1 MIGSVT
7 NYGEREEKWK
17 LMIGSVTNY
26 GEREEKWKLMIG
38 SVTKNG
44 GRREMETYDRIC
56 DQKRREERN
65 GNL

>member
-7 NYGEREEKWK
+7 KNGGREEKWK
-17 LMIGSVTNY
+17 LMIGSVTKN
-26 GEREEKWKLMIG
+26 GGRREVETYE

-56 DQKRREERN
+56 DQKRGEKRN

>member
-1 MIGSVT
+1 
-7 NYGEREEKWK
+7 
-17 LMIGSVTNY
+17 
-26 GEREEKWKLMIG
+26 MIG

-56 DQKRREERN
+56 MIGSVTKNGGRREMETYDRIGDQKWREKRN

>member
-7 NYGEREEKWK
+7 KNGGRREME
-17 LMIGSVTNY
+17 TY
-26 GEREEKWKLMIG
+26 EG

-56 DQKRREERN
+56 DQKRRQKRN